1 MIKHAIKE
9 FIYIQKQKIKLPYY
23 TEVNKT
29 AFKEIEKDFFNNNKI
44 INLISFKTF
53 NTIAFKIGDYAENKT
68 YSVYENDLI
77 KECVLMVENDLK
89 EIAQTEKAIKGGV
102 SE

>member
-1 MIKHAIKE
+1 MIKHTIKE
-9 FIYIQKQKIKLPYY
+9 FIYIQKQKAKYSY
-23 TEVNKT
+23 FTEQNKT
-29 AFKEIEKDFFNNNKI
+29 AFKEIEKHFFNNNKI

-68 YSVYENDLI
+68 YSVYENDIL

-89 EIAQTEKAIKGGV
+89 GV
-102 SE
+102 C